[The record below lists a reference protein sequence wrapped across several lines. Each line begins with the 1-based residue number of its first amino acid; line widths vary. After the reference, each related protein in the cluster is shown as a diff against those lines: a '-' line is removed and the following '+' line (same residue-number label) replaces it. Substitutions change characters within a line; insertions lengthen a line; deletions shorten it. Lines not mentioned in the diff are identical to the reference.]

1 MVQKDFQKI
10 GRNQCKYEIVY
21 VFPDSGSN
29 IFRIG
34 GNAWLIE
41 ILTKIKVTLVGYD
54 CDTIK

>member
-41 ILTKIKVTLVGYD
+41 ILTLDVHP
-54 CDTIK
+54 